1 MPVRPAELEDLRAC
15 LSLDHSYVTER
26 VWQMDLSE
34 ENGGLVVG
42 FHDTRLP
49 RPVKVNYP
57 RDQKALLDSW
67 HHRDCFLVATP
78 DARGPSAPSSQIIGY
93 LNMDAYDWHGI
104 GWVADLVIA
113 PAYRRQG
120 IARQLLQAGINWA
133 RDAGLGR
140 LIFETQTRNHPAI
153 RFLEK
158 NGFSFCGYN
167 DRFYANQE
175 IALFFSLDLR

>member
-26 VWQMDLSE
+26 VWQMDLDE
-34 ENGGLVVG
+34 EDGGLVVG
-42 FHDTRLP
+42 FHDVRLP
-49 RPVKVNYP
+49 RPVRVTYP

-78 DARGPSAPSSQIIGY
+78 TIGEPGKTSSQIIGY
-93 LNMDAYDWHGI
+93 LAMDAYEWHRV

-113 PAYRRQG
+113 PTYRRQG
-120 IARQLLQAGINWA
+120 IARQLLQAGIDWA
-133 RDAGLGR
+133 LEAGLGR

-158 NGFSFCGYN
+158 HGLAFCGYN